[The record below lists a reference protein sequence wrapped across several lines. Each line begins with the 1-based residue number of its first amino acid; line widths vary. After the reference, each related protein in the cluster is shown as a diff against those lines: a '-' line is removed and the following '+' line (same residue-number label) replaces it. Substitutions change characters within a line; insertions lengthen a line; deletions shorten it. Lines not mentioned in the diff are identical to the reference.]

1 MIFFN
6 KNVMKYIKVLVL
18 KGDGNVPESIMGNCQ
33 ITRDSDGYYWNG
45 TAFVNYY
52 YPFDVT
58 HVGYYNLTNGCYYFP
73 FTPPDYGQYTFSIV
87 LSSPHF
93 VGVIDIEV
101 ERIQLY
107 ESEDVS

>member
-18 KGDGNVPESIMGNCQ
+18 KGDGNVPESIVGECQ

-45 TAFVNYY
+45 TTFINSYY
-52 YPFDVT
+52 YFDVT
-58 HVGYYNLTNGCYYFP
+58 LVGYYNRINASYYFP
-73 FTPPDYGQYTFSIV
+73 FAPPDYGQYTFFIN

-93 VGVIDIEV
+93 VDIVDIEV
-101 ERIQLY
+101 EQIQLY